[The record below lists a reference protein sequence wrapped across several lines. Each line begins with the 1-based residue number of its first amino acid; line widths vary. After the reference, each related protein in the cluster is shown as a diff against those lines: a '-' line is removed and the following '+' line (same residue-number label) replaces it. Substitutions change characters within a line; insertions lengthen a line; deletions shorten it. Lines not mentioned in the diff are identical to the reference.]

1 MSFVQKLCTNK
12 YFATLITLFIGYLLC
27 LGGYMNIW
35 PLFGAAN
42 QLLSALVL
50 ISLAIFLKQLE
61 EKALRLDI
69 QMVVMFCVTLTV
81 FSRSCVFNCCKIIF
95 GTICFCCRWITVIII
110 ALCINDISSFGDYSL
125 W

>member
-1 MSFVQKLCTNK
+1 MSFCTKKLCTNK

-50 ISLAIFLKQLE
+50 ISLAVFLKQLE
-61 EKALRLDI
+61 EKALC
-69 QMVVMFCVTLTV
+69 F
-81 FSRSCVFNCCKIIF
+81 IF
-95 GTICFCCRWITVIII
+95 QW
-110 ALCINDISSFGDYSL
+110 
-125 W
+125 